1 LSQRLQRI
9 NRRAPIRVVEHGR
22 IDLAELLD
30 IRGFNL
36 NADLGSVLSLRPMT
50 PAKSLDRI
58 NTLVLNTEQP
68 LDLDKLSAFM
78 ERLLDS
84 HGNALL
90 RYKGVLNIAG
100 NNQRLVFQGVLR
112 LYAFDWDAE
121 WGVEEQR
128 NSVLVLIGDQLPEED
143 IRAEFAETVL
153 R

>member
-1 LSQRLQRI
+1 
-9 NRRAPIRVVEHGR
+9 
-22 IDLAELLD
+22 
-30 IRGFNL
+30 
-36 NADLGSVLSLRPMT
+36 MT

-100 NNQRLVFQGVLR
+100 NDQRLVFQGVLR

-121 WGVEEQR
+121 WGADEQR
-128 NSVLVLIGDQLPEED
+128 NSVLVLIGDQLPEEE
-143 IRAEFAETVL
+143 IRAGFAETVL
-153 R
+153 G